1 MKKIFFCFLAIYF
14 SINAQEKG
22 TQQNQLNLPPISV
35 TIGGKFIVNGTYP
48 AMFSERVD
56 QFITRIYD
64 AAKENSLSIAKD
76 LQTANY
82 INKNLDEDYAIRG
95 IILKSANGEEK
106 IIDLA
111 EFRVN
116 GDFKNNPYLKN
127 DDVIIFPAVDLD
139 RNFVRI
145 MGAVNNPI
153 KFMFVEGDKLSDA
166 IALAQGVNKAYD
178 NVTTATIYRLSY
190 DGSIIDSINIKLT
203 DDILLNRGDRIVV
216 QAEETKRKDYVVNVI
231 GEVNKPGFI
240 PITKNKTTVADV
252 ITQAG
257 GFTNNADIPRA
268 EIIRGANTQAGGF
281 TNNADIPRAEI
292 IRGANAFESILFS
305 EQLEKLLMSRMST
318 LIEGDSLYFAIDE
331 KLRFLRGN
339 GLVDFTKIF
348 NKDSLAGDF
357 IMQDYDVIYVP
368 PKIDL
373 VYVYGQV
380 NNAGY
385 IRYSP
390 DKTYNYYLK
399 LGGGIGETASD
410 IYIIKGQSRSWINA
424 EDNPEIIIEPGDYI
438 WVSKKTPR
446 TFWYHIEQ
454 VGKVAGILGAVTT
467 VILLFIQIR
476 K

>member
-1 MKKIFFCFLAIYF
+1 MKKLFFCFLAIYF
-14 SINAQEKG
+14 TVNAQERS
-22 TQQNQLNLPPISV
+22 TQQNQLNIPAISV

-48 AMFSERVD
+48 AFFSERVD
-56 QFITRIYD
+56 QFITRIYN

-76 LQTANY
+76 LQTADY

-95 IILKSANGEEK
+95 IILKSVNGEEK

-111 EFRVN
+111 KFRIDGN
-116 GDFKNNPYLKN
+116 FKNNPYLKN
-127 DDVIIFPAVDLD
+127 DDLIIFPAVDLD

-145 MGAVNNPI
+145 MGAINNPL

-166 IALAQGVNKAYD
+166 LELAQGINKAYD
-178 NVTTATIYRLSY
+178 NVTQATIYRLSY
-190 DGSIIDSINIKLT
+190 DGTKLDSINIKLS
-203 DDILLNRGDRIVV
+203 DDLLLKRGDRIVV

-240 PITKNKTTVADV
+240 PITKNKTTIADV
-252 ITQAG
+252 ITKTG
-257 GFTNNADIPRA
+257 GFTNNADLSRA
-268 EIIRGANTQAGGF
+268 EL
-281 TNNADIPRAEI
+281 
-292 IRGANAFESILFS
+292 IRGANAFESLLFS

-318 LIEGDSLYFAIDE
+318 LIEGDSLYFQIDE

-339 GLVDFTKIF
+339 GLVNFNNIF
-348 NKDSLAGDF
+348 NENSPDANF
-357 IMQDYDVIYVP
+357 IVQDYDVIYVP

-385 IRYSP
+385 MKFSP
-390 DKTYNYYLK
+390 NKTFDYYLN
-399 LGGGIGETASD
+399 LGGGAGETASD
-410 IYIIKGQSRSWINA
+410 IYIIRGQSRSWISA
-424 EDNPEIIIEPGDYI
+424 DDNPGTTIEPGDYI

-446 TFWYHIEQ
+446 TFWYHVEQ
-454 VGKVAGILGAVTT
+454 AGRVASILGAVAT
-467 VILLFIQIR
+467 VILLFVQIT

>member
-64 AAKENSLSIAKD
+64 AAKENSLRIAQD
-76 LQTANY
+76 LGTAEK
-82 INKNLDEDYAIRG
+82 INKNLDEEYAIRG

-268 EIIRGANTQAGGF
+268 EIIRGAN
-281 TNNADIPRAEI
+281 
-292 IRGANAFESILFS
+292 AFESILFS

-318 LIEGDSLYFAIDE
+318 LIEGDSLYFEIDE

-454 VGKVAGILGAVTT
+454 AGKVAGILGAVAT
-467 VILLFIQIR
+467 VILLFIQIG